1 MIKYLTLLIFMI
13 SFILVSA
20 FSCSSNEKEKAEETA
35 NEIKRNPSSEELS
48 DYERLDQNWRDRGIE
63 ARDNLGMIENR
74 FGQQDMCIKDFE
86 RAFYYFAI
94 PEHAYVLKAK
104 QATGMVYTF
113 NILHGS
119 ELRDDPTFLKM
130 TMVNF
135 YYDTKGALIKVD
147 VPILARGWR
156 MQMSSKTPNG
166 FMIDNS
172 KCYYFININD
182 PFESGVLSVKKEG
195 KDI

>member
-1 MIKYLTLLIFMI
+1 MIKYLSLLIFMI
-13 SFILVSA
+13 SFILASA
-20 FSCSSNEKEKAEETA
+20 FSCSSKEKVTETQ
-35 NEIKRNPSSEELS
+35 RMPSSKELT
-48 DYERLDQNWRDRGIE
+48 DFERLDQNWLDRGIE

-74 FGQQDMCIKDFE
+74 FEQQDMCIKDFE
-86 RAFYYFAI
+86 RAFYYFTI

-135 YYDTKGALIKVD
+135 YYDTKGSLIKVD

-156 MQMSSKTPNG
+156 MQMSSNTPNG

-182 PFESGVLSVKKEG
+182 PFESGVLSIKSDG